1 MKENTQQNEDFV
13 ALHEK
18 MEKDGC
24 DPKTMAGRE
33 AIFAAVAKKFTL
45 GGQSPRHTYRAWVAR
60 LADPKKYG
68 GRFSERMKKFQL
80 NRTQKTT
87 EAAPVVAV
95 KPLTAVEMDEL
106 GDAEY
111 NKAVQEA
118 IAKHTVEASATV
130 ALPMVVGV
138 EAES

>member
-1 MKENTQQNEDFV
+1 LKENTQQNEDFV

-18 MEKDGC
+18 MEKNGC

-33 AIFAAVAKKFTL
+33 AIFAAVVQKFTL

-68 GRFSERMKKFQL
+68 GRFSERMKRFQL

-87 EAAPVVAV
+87 EAAPVVSA
-95 KPLTAVEMDEL
+95 PAIEATAVTFEL
-106 GDAEY
+106 P
-111 NKAVQEA
+111 V
-118 IAKHTVEASATV
+118 
-130 ALPMVVGV
+130 VVGCEV
-138 EAES
+138 EG